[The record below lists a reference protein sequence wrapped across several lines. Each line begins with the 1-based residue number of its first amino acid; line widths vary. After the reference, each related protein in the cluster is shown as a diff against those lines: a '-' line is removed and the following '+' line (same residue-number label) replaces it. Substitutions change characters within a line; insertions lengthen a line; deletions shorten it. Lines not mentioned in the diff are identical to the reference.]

1 MQTHLPHLAMLG
13 LALILGGCGDD
24 QQASARTGSAASA
37 ATAAAN
43 GAVAESLPLGD
54 QQDFED
60 ASRGLIASQK
70 PLKVTDANG
79 RVLWNM
85 EDYAFIE
92 GDAPDSV
99 NPSLW
104 RQAKLNNINGLFEVT
119 KGVYQLRGFDLAN
132 ISLIQGKTGW
142 ILVDPLTTA
151 PTARNALAFAREQLG
166 DQKISAIIFTHS
178 HIDHFGGIDGV
189 LSDAEREHLQ
199 VIAPEGFME
208 EASSENILAGPTMQ
222 RRAQY
227 MYGSR
232 LPRSAT
238 GHVDTGLG
246 KQQTF
251 GGDIGILEP
260 TEIVSKTGQRIDVD
274 GVEMVFQYTPASEAP
289 AEMTF
294 YIPQYKAFCGAEV
307 VSHTLHNLYTLRGA
321 KVRDALKWSGYIDE
335 AITLFGQDA
344 EVYFG
349 SHHWPVWGKE
359 RINSFLKSQRDT
371 YKFIHDQTLRLANAG
386 YTPKEISAE
395 LKLPST
401 LEKNFA
407 NRDYYGTVSHNA
419 KAVYQAYFGWYDG
432 NPANL
437 NPLPPAE
444 AGAAY
449 VEAIGGADKVLGI
462 AQQSYDKSQYRWTA
476 ELLNHLV
483 FAQPDNQAARELL
496 AKTYDQLGYQAES
509 GPWRD
514 VYLTGAYELRNG
526 PPTKVISLGE
536 IARLLEETPLPLF
549 FASMAASLNGPR
561 ADGKQLLINFNFTD
575 LKENHVLQVE
585 NAVLHHR
592 IAAPVAGAD
601 ATVNLTKPLFLKLVT
616 GGAGLKDTLFSD
628 ELSIEGSRLSLL
640 EFFQLLD
647 KPQGNFNFNIIE
659 P

>member
-251 GGDIGILEP
+251 GGEIG
-260 TEIVSKTGQRIDVD
+260 
-274 GVEMVFQYTPASEAP
+274 
-289 AEMTF
+289 
-294 YIPQYKAFCGAEV
+294 
-307 VSHTLHNLYTLRGA
+307 
-321 KVRDALKWSGYIDE
+321 
-335 AITLFGQDA
+335 
-344 EVYFG
+344 
-349 SHHWPVWGKE
+349 
-359 RINSFLKSQRDT
+359 
-371 YKFIHDQTLRLANAG
+371 
-386 YTPKEISAE
+386 
-395 LKLPST
+395 
-401 LEKNFA
+401 
-407 NRDYYGTVSHNA
+407 
-419 KAVYQAYFGWYDG
+419 
-432 NPANL
+432 
-437 NPLPPAE
+437 
-444 AGAAY
+444 
-449 VEAIGGADKVLGI
+449 
-462 AQQSYDKSQYRWTA
+462 
-476 ELLNHLV
+476 
-483 FAQPDNQAARELL
+483 
-496 AKTYDQLGYQAES
+496 
-509 GPWRD
+509 
-514 VYLTGAYELRNG
+514 
-526 PPTKVISLGE
+526 
-536 IARLLEETPLPLF
+536 
-549 FASMAASLNGPR
+549 R
-561 ADGKQLLINFNFTD
+561 A
-575 LKENHVLQVE
+575 HV
-585 NAVLHHR
+585 
-592 IAAPVAGAD
+592 
-601 ATVNLTKPLFLKLVT
+601 
-616 GGAGLKDTLFSD
+616 
-628 ELSIEGSRLSLL
+628 
-640 EFFQLLD
+640 
-647 KPQGNFNFNIIE
+647 
-659 P
+659 

>member
-1 MQTHLPHLAMLG
+1 MHSFPSRAGILSLTLLLA
-13 LALILGGCGDD
+13 ACGGDE
-24 QQASARTGSAASA
+24 QSTGTSSST
-37 ATAAAN
+37 ATAHTMAIN
-43 GAVAESLPLGD
+43 AEIAKQLPLDD
-54 QQDFED
+54 QQDFAD
-60 ASRGLIASQK
+60 ATRGLIASQK
-70 PLKVTDANG
+70 PLQVKNADG
-79 RVLWNM
+79 KVLWDM
-85 EDYAFIE
+85 EKYAFID
-92 GDAPDSV
+92 GAAPDSV

-104 RQAKLNNINGLFEVT
+104 RQAKLNNIHGLFEVT
-119 KGVYQLRGFDLAN
+119 PGIYQLRGFDLAN
-132 ISLIQGKTGW
+132 ITLIQGKTGW

-166 DQKISAIIFTHS
+166 EQKISAIIFTHS

-189 LSDAEREHLQ
+189 LTDNEREQLQ

-232 LPRSAT
+232 LERSAT

-246 KQQTF
+246 KQPPF
-251 GGDIGILEP
+251 GGDIGILAP
-260 TEIVSKTGQRIDVD
+260 THIVSQTGQTLTVD
-274 GVEMVFQYTPASEAP
+274 GVEIVFQYTPASEAP

-294 YIPQYKAFCGAEV
+294 YIPQLKAFGGAEV

-335 AITLFGQDA
+335 AITLFGQEA

-349 SHHWPVWGKE
+349 SHHWPIWGKE
-359 RINSFLKSQRDT
+359 RINDFLKSQRDS
-371 YKFIHDQTLRLANAG
+371 YKYIHDQTLRMANAG
-386 YTPKEISAE
+386 YTPKEIAAE

-401 LEKNFA
+401 LAKNFA

-449 VEAIGGADKVLGI
+449 VEAIGGADKVLSI
-462 AQQSYDKSQYRWTA
+462 AQQSFDKGQYRWTA

-483 FAQPDNQAARELL
+483 FAQPDNQSARELL
-496 AKTYDQLGYQAES
+496 AKTYDQLGYQADS

-526 PPTKVISLGE
+526 PPTKVTNLGE

-561 ADGKQLLINFNFTD
+561 ADGKQLLVNFNFTD
-575 LKENHVLQVE
+575 LKENHILQVE

-647 KPQGNFNFNIIE
+647 KPQGNFNIIE